1 MGRDACISSCWM
13 TIPKRADMSSR
24 RRPRG
29 LTEEDRAIWA
39 AYAARVAP
47 LKGRATPPLPAIT
60 VTPPPAPP
68 AGLQTRA
75 PAPAPARLPPA
86 PIAVGTPPAGLDAK
100 RWTALRRGKLRPER
114 TLDLHGKRAQEAHGA
129 VRGFLSEAVA
139 DGLRCVAIVTG
150 KGSTAEGGVLRRELP
165 HWLNAPDLRGL
176 LLGAAHPHRANAG
189 SVHLLLRRV
198 RV

>member
-1 MGRDACISSCWM
+1 
-13 TIPKRADMSSR
+13 
-24 RRPRG
+24 
-29 LTEEDRAIWA
+29 LTEEDRAVWA

-47 LKGRATPPLPAIT
+47 LKGRAMPASPAIT

-68 AGLQTRA
+68 SAPQP
-75 PAPAPARLPPA
+75 PAPVLLAARLPA
-86 PIAVGTPPAGLDAK
+86 MPIAVGIAPAGLDAK

-139 DGLRCVAIVTG
+139 DGVRCVAIVTG

-165 HWLNAPDLRGL
+165 HWLNAPELRGL

-189 SVHLLLRRV
+189 SVHLLLRRA
-198 RV
+198 RG

>member
-1 MGRDACISSCWM
+1 MGHGACTSSCWM
-13 TIPKRADMSSR
+13 TTPKRAEMPTR

-29 LTEEDRAIWA
+29 LTEEDRAVWA

-47 LKGRATPPLPAIT
+47 LKGRAMPALPAIT
-60 VTPPPAPP
+60 VTPPPVPPP
-68 AGLQTRA
+68 ARQT
-75 PAPAPARLPPA
+75 PAPMPARLPPA

-114 TLDLHGKRAQEAHGA
+114 TLDLHGKRVHEAHGA
-129 VRGFLSEAVA
+129 VRGFLADAIA

-150 KGSTAEGGVLRRELP
+150 KGSTTEGGVLRRELP

-176 LLGAAHPHRANAG
+176 LLGAAHPHKANAG

>member
-1 MGRDACISSCWM
+1 MGRGACISSCWM
-13 TIPKRADMSSR
+13 TTPKRAEMPSR

-29 LTEEDRAIWA
+29 LTEEDRAVWA

-47 LKGRATPPLPAIT
+47 LKGHAMPVLPAIT
-60 VTPPPAPP
+60 VTPPPTPP
-68 AGLQTRA
+68 AAQQT
-75 PAPAPARLPPA
+75 PARPSAKLPPT

-114 TLDLHGKRAQEAHGA
+114 TLDLHGKRVQEAHGA

-189 SVHLLLRRV
+189 SVHLLLRRA
-198 RV
+198 RG